1 MPPDQPPTLMDLPLE
16 VRHLVFAQ
24 VARREAGSEMLLRR
38 WFERKEIRAKMAEVA
53 AKDEEE
59 EGEEAEEDDVE
70 EDEENEEEEAEEE
83 EEEGA
88 EDIDAEEDVEEEAG
102 EDEEEHVEEDGDEND
117 DEDDEEEGNDDSNED
132 GDGDTDEETVDDADA
147 AAEVAQPPPA
157 PVITAHTK
165 WRHIPRVR
173 AQQDVKCQSAWK
185 YCTCLYINGKVC

>member
-147 AAEVAQPPPA
+147 AAEVAQPPCS
-157 PVITAHTK
+157 
-165 WRHIPRVR
+165 RHYCPYEVASHSPGTCSTR
-173 AQQDVKCQSAWK
+173 CQVSV
-185 YCTCLYINGKVC
+185 CLEVLHLPIH